1 MVRVDVLGSIAVVS
15 MFCKV
20 KFHVV
25 RSALQISI
33 CLLGIFLLIRPS
45 LDPTFC
51 GILVYSPLQFKCQFL
66 TSMGHNFCVFHC
78 AAVGKISYKLIFQ
91 RVNYEGNTFF

>member
-1 MVRVDVLGSIAVVS
+1 MVRVDVLGSIAVVF

-33 CLLGIFLLIRPS
+33 CLLGIFLLIRSS
-45 LDPTFC
+45 LDPTFF
-51 GILVYSPLQFKCQFL
+51 GIFVCYALKWKVHLMFIYALGGYRAYPPI
-66 TSMGHNFCVFHC
+66 N
-78 AAVGKISYKLIFQ
+78 
-91 RVNYEGNTFF
+91 

>member
-45 LDPTFC
+45 LDPTFF
-51 GILVYSPLQFKCQFL
+51 GIFV
-66 TSMGHNFCVFHC
+66 FCALKWKVDLMFIY
-78 AAVGKISYKLIFQ
+78 ALGEYRAYPPI
-91 RVNYEGNTFF
+91 N